1 MLLSSFFR
9 CSVLLSAGSMLLSSA
24 YARDMVVHQSKNMAG
39 GGTLIGYDK
48 VLFDGTEK
56 DSGSSALSVQ
66 GKMTVTKAKEVSFI
80 NNTMKGNEAGGAAIH
95 HHSEEPLL
103 FSHNGD
109 ITVSGNKVICGKSA
123 TAGAILQEGGG
134 GLLLHNN
141 GNITFSGNQTES
153 ETGSVAGAAF
163 SVRNRTEFLG
173 NGDITISDNI
183 GRGKSARPACCTIAG
198 GPSNGALT
206 QTLIAGNGKV
216 SVTNNKCIA
225 PEAASGSGLFSVNS
239 HLVIA
244 HNDDVVFRGN
254 ACSHQEK
261 WDLRGLTN
269 IGQADISADEGKS
282 VTIYDGLYA
291 FGFLNLNK
299 DYTDT
304 DGTVHPGKGDIIFTA
319 ETTEQ
324 DLEAAKGSPATE
336 EELLQARTFLVKRN
350 PMGLHNG
357 RLILRSG
364 AVLQCDGFFTA
375 KGSGATLRM
384 ENAAIEGNG
393 ATVNIE
399 QGTGLELT
407 GANTLSAGKLNLQ
420 DGATLVFRRSDKEKK
435 STAPA
440 LELNGE
446 LQTAGLTVDVSD
458 YAKQKK
464 GKVALIQLAA
474 EELYDT
480 AAWTPGK
487 IRVIGASFN
496 NLKWQEGTLYYTAST
511 KAAKPEKRDK
521 KAKKKA

>member
-1 MLLSSFFR
+1 M
-9 CSVLLSAGSMLLSSA
+9 
-24 YARDMVVHQSKNMAG
+24 
-39 GGTLIGYDK
+39 
-48 VLFDGTEK
+48 
-56 DSGSSALSVQ
+56 
-66 GKMTVTKAKEVSFI
+66 
-80 NNTMKGNEAGGAAIH
+80 
-95 HHSEEPLL
+95 
-103 FSHNGD
+103 
-109 ITVSGNKVICGKSA
+109 
-123 TAGAILQEGGG
+123 
-134 GLLLHNN
+134 
-141 GNITFSGNQTES
+141 
-153 ETGSVAGAAF
+153 
-163 SVRNRTEFLG
+163 
-173 NGDITISDNI
+173 
-183 GRGKSARPACCTIAG
+183 
-198 GPSNGALT
+198 
-206 QTLIAGNGKV
+206 
-216 SVTNNKCIA
+216 
-225 PEAASGSGLFSVNS
+225 
-239 HLVIA
+239 
-244 HNDDVVFRGN
+244 
-254 ACSHQEK
+254 
-261 WDLRGLTN
+261 
-269 IGQADISADEGKS
+269 
-282 VTIYDGLYA
+282 
-291 FGFLNLNK
+291 
-299 DYTDT
+299 
-304 DGTVHPGKGDIIFTA
+304 HPGKGDIIFTA

-393 ATVNIE
+393 ATVSIE

-420 DGATLVFRRSDKEKK
+420 DGAILVFRRSDKEKK

-496 NLKWQEGTLYYTAST
+496 NLKWQEGTLYYTASA